1 METFALII
9 FTIVGLSITLQFLT
23 GMLFFLFGIASP
35 IGSYLSNYYVKNAKG
50 WFDRFTNMFYLYA
63 HRFAHLT
70 FLKLIE
76 KYGGVKGRLF
86 YLGIGCVI
94 LILFIIVANIPHMF

>member
-9 FTIVGLSITLQFLT
+9 LTIVGLSITLQFLT

-76 KYGGVKGRLF
+76 KHGGLKGRLF